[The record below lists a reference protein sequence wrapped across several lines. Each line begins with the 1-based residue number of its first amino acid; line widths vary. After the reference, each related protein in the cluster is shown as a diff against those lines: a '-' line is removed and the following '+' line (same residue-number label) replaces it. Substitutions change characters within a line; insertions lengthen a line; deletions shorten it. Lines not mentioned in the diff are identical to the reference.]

1 MRTRRPPTLPLS
13 LLWRLPLLLIGT
25 LSLTLAACAPP
36 IPTPET
42 KASVVCVAF
51 KPITFDRLK
60 DTDETIREVKDY
72 NAAWV
77 SLCAAGI
84 SSTGPRP

>member
-1 MRTRRPPTLPLS
+1 MTS
-13 LLWRLPLLLIGT
+13 AG
-25 LSLTLAACAPP
+25 S
-36 IPTPET
+36 
-42 KASVVCVAF
+42 VCVAF

-72 NAAWV
+72 NAAWT

-84 SSTGPRP
+84 ASIGGAR

>member
-1 MRTRRPPTLPLS
+1 MRTRRPPTFPLS

-25 LSLTLAACAPP
+25 LSISLTAFGCQTQ
-36 IPTPET
+36 TPET

-72 NAAWV
+72 NAAWA

-84 SSTGPRP
+84 TSTGPR

>member
-1 MRTRRPPTLPLS
+1 MFPFS
-13 LLWRLPLLLIGT
+13 LLWRLPLLLTGSLLI
-25 LSLTLAACAPP
+25 SLTLTACQT
-36 IPTPET
+36 PTPVT
-42 KASVVCVAF
+42 SAGSVCTAF

-72 NAAWV
+72 NAAWT

-84 SSTGPRP
+84 SSTGPR